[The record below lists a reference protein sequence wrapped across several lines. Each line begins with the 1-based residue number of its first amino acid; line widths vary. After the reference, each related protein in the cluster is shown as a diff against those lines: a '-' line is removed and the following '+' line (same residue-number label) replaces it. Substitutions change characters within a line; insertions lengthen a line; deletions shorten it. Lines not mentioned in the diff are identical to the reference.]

1 MAKLFRI
8 QNIVNVSVEI
18 AKQLLHICLVSG
30 CEFRLQILRALDFWI
45 CTFLSQS
52 EESKQ
57 QEYEMELH

>member
-30 CEFRLQILRALDFWI
+30 CEFRLQILRALDF
-45 CTFLSQS
+45 
-52 EESKQ
+52 
-57 QEYEMELH
+57 